1 LTFQPLEAVGFAA
14 EAGMQTMHTIGEF
27 ARLTQVSEKTL
38 RYYDDLGLLRP
49 RRAPGSGRYRS
60 YGADELE
67 RLNRI
72 LALKDL
78 GLSLAELRA
87 ALGAGMTGDD
97 LLAIAGAK
105 QAALAEA
112 AESAAARARRAA
124 GRLRLVEVGDATLM
138 FSIAV
143 RATGACRIL
152 SLRDTLATHEECER
166 LFDEIAHARSG
177 RHPGLRGAIWHAC
190 APGRIDC
197 EAFEIADAPAKGRS
211 RVRARVL
218 PATRSA
224 VLAYR
229 GERDYLRAYAALRAW
244 VQASGSRVVGAKSEL
259 FVTAADT
266 AEESLTEIRIPVA
279 A

>member
-14 EAGMQTMHTIGEF
+14 EAAMQTMHTIGEF
-27 ARLTQVSEKTL
+27 AKLTQVSEKTL

-78 GLSLAELRA
+78 GLSLAELRT

-112 AESAAARARRAA
+112 AASAAARARRA
-124 GRLRLVEVGDATLM
+124 GGWLRLVDRGDATLM

-152 SLRDTLATHEECER
+152 ALRDTLATHEECER

-177 RHPGLRGAIWHAC
+177 RPGLRGAIWHAC

-211 RVRARVL
+211 RVRARAL

-259 FVTAADT
+259 FLTAADT